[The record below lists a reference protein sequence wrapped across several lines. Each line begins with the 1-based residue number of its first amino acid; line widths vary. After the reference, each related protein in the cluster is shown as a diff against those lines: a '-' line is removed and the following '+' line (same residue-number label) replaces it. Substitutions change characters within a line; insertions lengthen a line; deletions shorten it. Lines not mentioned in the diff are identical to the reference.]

1 MKRQQKTYLYF
12 ILVLIL
18 IIFSIFDFAFFSNYL
33 MKYFEGETVDNGII
47 DLSSRDIDGGDFSY
61 LTGNWEFFWQKHIVT
76 DNDAKALPDL
86 IINVPSSW
94 TDYTI
99 GNTNIKSGGYAS
111 YKTKLKGI
119 NAKEP
124 FIIGVPNLPAAY
136 RVFIDGQMIYT
147 SGNITKD
154 IEETKASPSF
164 QAIPF
169 TINETTSKNDELEL
183 IIEVAC
189 QFSNGITMAPVLV
202 NYDYY
207 INYTMF
213 LIGLRYTLAGIILLT
228 GVFAFIMALKSK
240 GSGRYSIWLSLLS
253 LFLIIRIM
261 VSNEGYLASYLLFFG
276 MSYELTRFLVFALTF
291 IIKLILFI
299 YTTKSLQLKLPQNII
314 LLFGLFFL
322 VYASVPILFTQN
334 IFNPLPFLL
343 YQMSTFIFD
352 AYILYHLCKCIVYKT
367 QNARLY
373 TVGYISII
381 TGIYIDILHASGF
394 ITVRISW
401 IMPVSFIVFIAM
413 AAYIQVLSI
422 IDNYN
427 ESKKTAELSKE
438 LAETNMSLM
447 LSQIQPHFLYNALNT
462 IKYLTKK
469 DPKTAESVIVNF
481 SNYLRANMD
490 SLSQRK
496 PVPFKDELNHIK
508 NYVAIELLRFEDRL
522 NIVYDLKSTNF
533 VLPALTIQ
541 PLVENAIKHGIN
553 QKVDGGTVTISTNED
568 KKNFYV
574 RITDDGVGYDL
585 STLPDNSRS
594 HIGLINITTRLK
606 TMLNAQVNIESKLGY
621 GTTVLITIPKND
633 KTILTEES

>member
-12 ILVLIL
+12 ILVLML

-33 MKYFEGETVDNGII
+33 MKYFEGETVGNGII

-76 DNDAKALPDL
+76 DNDAEALPDL

-124 FIIGVPNLPAAY
+124 FIVGVPNLPAAY
-136 RVFIDGQMIYT
+136 RVFVDGQMIYT

-154 IEETKASPSF
+154 IGETKASPSF

-169 TINETTSKNDELEL
+169 TMNKTASKNEELEL
-183 IIEVAC
+183 VIEVSC
-189 QFSNGITMAPVLV
+189 QFSSGITMAPVLV

-228 GVFAFIMALKSK
+228 GVFAFILALKSK
-240 GSGRYSIWLSLLS
+240 GGGRYSVWLSLLS

-352 AYILYHLCKCIVYKT
+352 AYILYHLCKCIAYKT

-481 SNYLRANMD
+481 SNYLRTNMD
-490 SLSQRK
+490 SLSQRE

-606 TMLNAQVNIESKLGY
+606 TMLSAEVNIESKLGY